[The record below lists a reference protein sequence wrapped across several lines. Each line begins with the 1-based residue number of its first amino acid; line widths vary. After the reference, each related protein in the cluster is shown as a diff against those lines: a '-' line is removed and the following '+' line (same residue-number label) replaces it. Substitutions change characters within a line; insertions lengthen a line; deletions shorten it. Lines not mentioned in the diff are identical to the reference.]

1 MFFEKNLIFYP
12 NSSGKLAVWER
23 NSPNVIYHRGWRV
36 EIIGKLTGNFVFLC
50 DELVLRYTL

>member
-23 NSPNVIYHRGWRV
+23 NSPNVIYHKGM
-36 EIIGKLTGNFVFLC
+36 ESGNN
-50 DELVLRYTL
+50 R